1 MRSPIF
7 PSSHK
12 RQGGCAGTL
21 EDDGTACDVDERE
34 PMRISFARAWSLS
47 DYCIDTVC
55 RVHVACIHM
64 WAGSDPSAGHGSV
77 FRGVDNT

>member
-1 MRSPIF
+1 M
-7 PSSHK
+7 
-12 RQGGCAGTL
+12 
-21 EDDGTACDVDERE
+21 ACDVDERE

-64 WAGSDPSAGHGSV
+64 SGWLGPFGCMIGWSR
-77 FRGVDNT
+77 FRLQGGVQ